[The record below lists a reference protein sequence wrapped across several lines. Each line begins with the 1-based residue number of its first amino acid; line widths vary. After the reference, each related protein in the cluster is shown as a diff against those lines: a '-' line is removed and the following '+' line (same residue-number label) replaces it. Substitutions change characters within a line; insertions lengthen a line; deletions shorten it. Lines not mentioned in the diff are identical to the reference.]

1 MKQFAESI
9 ENFFEI
15 SLDLCC
21 LASVDGYLL
30 KVNPAFIRT
39 LGWSEDKLLSSSF
52 YDFIHPDDREKSRAT
67 IAYLQ
72 EGNRIYS
79 FENRFRTQKGDY
91 LHLQWTGWIHPDD
104 GLIYGVGRDVTEQRR
119 KSDELERT
127 RQMYETIINSQS
139 EMVCRYTPDG
149 KLIFVN
155 DAYCEKFGR
164 SRDDLLGQR
173 VVDLLSP
180 GERESGKR
188 NLKDW
193 VKNPRVV
200 KHTIEFFLADGTL
213 GYQEWVDTP
222 IFDKTGRLEFYQGVG
237 RDITDHVRTEL
248 AFKAVL
254 EHSVQGIAIIQDSLY
269 VFLNE
274 KYAQISGYEV
284 SEMVDQRADSFIDR
298 IHPDDREMV
307 RQRHYDRM
315 AGREVPNNYE
325 FRRFRKDGT
334 LHWVEIHASLIQWRG
349 RPAIQVA
356 MVDITERKNAE
367 IALLES
373 ESRLRTIAETVPDYI
388 SVVDRDG
395 RFVYINHIPEG
406 MAEKDA
412 IGANFLDFVH
422 RDHRSI
428 ASEGLRRAIETR
440 STIDFEIEGYG
451 DGKAF
456 FWYHTRMSPI
466 VVEGDIQHLV
476 MISQDIT
483 QRRLQEQEVRES
495 RNRLEL
501 ALQGADLGLWD
512 WNIQTGEHVV
522 NKRWAEMLGYELSEL
537 PATIDAWKS
546 ILHPEDK
553 EKVLEGWRRHVDEK
567 TPVFES
573 IHRLE
578 TKSGEWKWILDRG
591 KVVERASD
599 GTPIRASGTH
609 LDVTEKKEFEEKLLQ
624 TQKLESLG
632 VLAGGIAHDFNNL
645 LMSILGNADMALLE
659 LPRNIAGREN
669 LADIISAS
677 QRAAEL
683 CNQML
688 AYAGKGRF
696 TLQQIN
702 LSRLAHEIAHLLE
715 VSVSKK
721 VQIDYHLLPDLPTFE
736 GDPTQIRQVVMNLIT
751 NASDAMEGSVGRI
764 ELTTGVRAC
773 SKDFL
778 AGCHLA
784 NDLPEGNYVYFEVSD
799 NGVGMSR
806 DILEKIFD
814 PFFTT
819 KFKGRGLG
827 LAAVLGI
834 VRSHKGAIQVESHPG
849 VGTDF
854 CLYFPASSQKSKED
868 RTRDPEEND
877 WKGRGMVLLVDD
889 ESAIRKVGQRILEK
903 KGFRPLL
910 AEDGDECIR
919 KYLQHQDAI
928 EIVVLDL
935 TMPRMSG
942 EEAFTKLRE
951 INPEVRVILSS
962 GFSESEVTSR
972 FIGQGLAGFIQKP
985 YRPTLLVEKIREV
998 LQIP

>member
-91 LHLQWTGWIHPDD
+91 LHLQWSGWIHPDD

-173 VVDLLSP
+173 VIDLLSP

-298 IHPDDREMV
+298 IHPDDREIV

-315 AGREVPNNYE
+315 AGRDVPNNYE

-356 MVDITERKNAE
+356 MVDITERKNA
-367 IALLES
+367 
-373 ESRLRTIAETVPDYI
+373 
-388 SVVDRDG
+388 
-395 RFVYINHIPEG
+395 
-406 MAEKDA
+406 
-412 IGANFLDFVH
+412 
-422 RDHRSI
+422 
-428 ASEGLRRAIETR
+428 
-440 STIDFEIEGYG
+440 
-451 DGKAF
+451 
-456 FWYHTRMSPI
+456 
-466 VVEGDIQHLV
+466 
-476 MISQDIT
+476 
-483 QRRLQEQEVRES
+483 
-495 RNRLEL
+495 
-501 ALQGADLGLWD
+501 
-512 WNIQTGEHVV
+512 
-522 NKRWAEMLGYELSEL
+522 
-537 PATIDAWKS
+537 
-546 ILHPEDK
+546 
-553 EKVLEGWRRHVDEK
+553 
-567 TPVFES
+567 
-573 IHRLE
+573 
-578 TKSGEWKWILDRG
+578 
-591 KVVERASD
+591 
-599 GTPIRASGTH
+599 
-609 LDVTEKKEFEEKLLQ
+609 
-624 TQKLESLG
+624 
-632 VLAGGIAHDFNNL
+632 
-645 LMSILGNADMALLE
+645 
-659 LPRNIAGREN
+659 
-669 LADIISAS
+669 
-677 QRAAEL
+677 
-683 CNQML
+683 
-688 AYAGKGRF
+688 
-696 TLQQIN
+696 
-702 LSRLAHEIAHLLE
+702 
-715 VSVSKK
+715 
-721 VQIDYHLLPDLPTFE
+721 
-736 GDPTQIRQVVMNLIT
+736 
-751 NASDAMEGSVGRI
+751 
-764 ELTTGVRAC
+764 
-773 SKDFL
+773 
-778 AGCHLA
+778 
-784 NDLPEGNYVYFEVSD
+784 
-799 NGVGMSR
+799 
-806 DILEKIFD
+806 
-814 PFFTT
+814 
-819 KFKGRGLG
+819 
-827 LAAVLGI
+827 
-834 VRSHKGAIQVESHPG
+834 
-849 VGTDF
+849 
-854 CLYFPASSQKSKED
+854 
-868 RTRDPEEND
+868 
-877 WKGRGMVLLVDD
+877 
-889 ESAIRKVGQRILEK
+889 
-903 KGFRPLL
+903 
-910 AEDGDECIR
+910 
-919 KYLQHQDAI
+919 
-928 EIVVLDL
+928 
-935 TMPRMSG
+935 
-942 EEAFTKLRE
+942 
-951 INPEVRVILSS
+951 
-962 GFSESEVTSR
+962 
-972 FIGQGLAGFIQKP
+972 
-985 YRPTLLVEKIREV
+985 
-998 LQIP
+998 